1 MPNLLKLAT
10 KTLRPRRNY
19 KRIQEMLFS
28 THKNKLPKKKN
39 QLGVSR
45 KLEGNIIDLCVFF
58 LEGKANYCRQK
69 KKKPE
74 RRILGRK
81 G

>member
-28 THKNKLPKKKN
+28 THKNKLPKKKTSWESAEN
-39 QLGVSR
+39 WR
-45 KLEGNIIDLCVFF
+45 ET
-58 LEGKANYCRQK
+58 
-69 KKKPE
+69 
-74 RRILGRK
+74 
-81 G
+81 